1 MTNGHSSPQILPAN
15 QAAMKSDC
23 LSSNFDIIVIE
34 PPYNAVCKPT
44 PINTIL
50 AGVTPS
56 FLLKLKIK
64 IINAVAIPPSILI
77 NGST

>member
-1 MTNGHSSPQILPAN
+1 LQVI
-15 QAAMKSDC
+15 
-23 LSSNFDIIVIE
+23 FVIE

-64 IINAVAIPPSILI
+64 IINGILGGI
-77 NGST
+77 TAALIIFIFSFNKNEGVTPASMVLIGVGL